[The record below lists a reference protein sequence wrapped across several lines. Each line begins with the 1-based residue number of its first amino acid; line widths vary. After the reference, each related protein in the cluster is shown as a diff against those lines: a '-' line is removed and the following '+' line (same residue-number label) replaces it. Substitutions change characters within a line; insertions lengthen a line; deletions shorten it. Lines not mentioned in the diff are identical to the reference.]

1 MNAEHRIRLI
11 RVIEKIE
18 KNPKFSK
25 KIGIKDK
32 TKEKLQER
40 RGVRV
45 MKKKIKIGFVV
56 LVFIVVSVCGVSF
69 TAFHSAEK
77 ESVPLETVIRNSSD
91 LITQKM

>member
-1 MNAEHRIRLI
+1 MNAEHRIRL
-11 RVIEKIE
+11 IEKIE

-45 MKKKIKIGFVV
+45 
-56 LVFIVVSVCGVSF
+56 
-69 TAFHSAEK
+69 
-77 ESVPLETVIRNSSD
+77 
-91 LITQKM
+91 

>member
-11 RVIEKIE
+11 RVEKIE

-45 MKKKIKIGFVV
+45 
-56 LVFIVVSVCGVSF
+56 
-69 TAFHSAEK
+69 
-77 ESVPLETVIRNSSD
+77 
-91 LITQKM
+91 

>member
-1 MNAEHRIRLI
+1 MIIIESYQNSKNKRSGVNGLDTAKRLQLI

-45 MKKKIKIGFVV
+45 
-56 LVFIVVSVCGVSF
+56 
-69 TAFHSAEK
+69 
-77 ESVPLETVIRNSSD
+77 
-91 LITQKM
+91 

>member
-18 KNPKFSK
+18 KNPKNNK

-40 RGVRV
+40 RGVRE
-45 MKKKIKIGFVV
+45 KKKK
-56 LVFIVVSVCGVSF
+56 LR
-69 TAFHSAEK
+69 
-77 ESVPLETVIRNSSD
+77 LD
-91 LITQKM
+91 LWC

>member
-18 KNPKFSK
+18 KNPEFSDRLGVKNPKFSK

-45 MKKKIKIGFVV
+45 
-56 LVFIVVSVCGVSF
+56 
-69 TAFHSAEK
+69 
-77 ESVPLETVIRNSSD
+77 
-91 LITQKM
+91 

>member
-1 MNAEHRIRLI
+1 MNVEHRIRLI

-32 TKEKLQER
+32 TKKLQER

-45 MKKKIKIGFVV
+45 
-56 LVFIVVSVCGVSF
+56 
-69 TAFHSAEK
+69 
-77 ESVPLETVIRNSSD
+77 
-91 LITQKM
+91 

>member
-25 KIGIKDK
+25 KIGIK
-32 TKEKLQER
+32 EKLQER

-45 MKKKIKIGFVV
+45 
-56 LVFIVVSVCGVSF
+56 
-69 TAFHSAEK
+69 
-77 ESVPLETVIRNSSD
+77 
-91 LITQKM
+91 

>member
-25 KIGIKDK
+25 KICIKDK

-40 RGVRV
+40 RGVR
-45 MKKKIKIGFVV
+45 I
-56 LVFIVVSVCGVSF
+56 
-69 TAFHSAEK
+69 
-77 ESVPLETVIRNSSD
+77 
-91 LITQKM
+91 

>member
-32 TKEKLQER
+32 EKLQER

-45 MKKKIKIGFVV
+45 
-56 LVFIVVSVCGVSF
+56 
-69 TAFHSAEK
+69 
-77 ESVPLETVIRNSSD
+77 
-91 LITQKM
+91 

>member
-1 MNAEHRIRLI
+1 MNADVCSSDLLI

-40 RGVRV
+40 
-45 MKKKIKIGFVV
+45 
-56 LVFIVVSVCGVSF
+56 
-69 TAFHSAEK
+69 
-77 ESVPLETVIRNSSD
+77 
-91 LITQKM
+91 

>member
-40 RGVRV
+40 WGVRV
-45 MKKKIKIGFVV
+45 WRKK
-56 LVFIVVSVCGVSF
+56 LR
-69 TAFHSAEK
+69 
-77 ESVPLETVIRNSSD
+77 LD
-91 LITQKM
+91 LWC

>member
-18 KNPKFSK
+18 KKFQSSAK
-25 KIGIKDK
+25 KFGIKDK

-45 MKKKIKIGFVV
+45 
-56 LVFIVVSVCGVSF
+56 
-69 TAFHSAEK
+69 
-77 ESVPLETVIRNSSD
+77 
-91 LITQKM
+91 

>member
-1 MNAEHRIRLI
+1 MIPHISLNWRNTRAYFLVSEVDYYSLLIIIESYQNSKNKRSGVNDLDTAKRLQLI

-45 MKKKIKIGFVV
+45 
-56 LVFIVVSVCGVSF
+56 
-69 TAFHSAEK
+69 
-77 ESVPLETVIRNSSD
+77 
-91 LITQKM
+91 

>member
-11 RVIEKIE
+11 RVIE

-40 RGVRV
+40 RGVR
-45 MKKKIKIGFVV
+45 I
-56 LVFIVVSVCGVSF
+56 
-69 TAFHSAEK
+69 
-77 ESVPLETVIRNSSD
+77 
-91 LITQKM
+91 

>member
-18 KNPKFSK
+18 KNQKKKK

-45 MKKKIKIGFVV
+45 
-56 LVFIVVSVCGVSF
+56 
-69 TAFHSAEK
+69 
-77 ESVPLETVIRNSSD
+77 
-91 LITQKM
+91 

>member
-11 RVIEKIE
+11 VIEKIE

-45 MKKKIKIGFVV
+45 
-56 LVFIVVSVCGVSF
+56 
-69 TAFHSAEK
+69 
-77 ESVPLETVIRNSSD
+77 
-91 LITQKM
+91 